1 MADDIWTVQ
10 DAKAQLSELL
20 RRARGGE
27 PQRIGMTDEACVVV
41 SAKTWEA
48 LHPSALGSWLV
59 DDAPAGEDLELPARR
74 SHRTDPFEN
83 NSSQS
88 S

>member
-1 MADDIWTVQ
+1 MADDTWTVQ

-20 RRARGGE
+20 RRARAGE

-41 SAKTWEA
+41 SAKAWEA

-59 DDAPAGEDLELPARR
+59 DNAPAGEELELPPRP
-74 SHRTDPFEN
+74 SHRTDPFEDK
-83 NSSQS
+83 SSPAS
-88 S
+88 

>member
-20 RRARGGE
+20 RRARAGE

-41 SAKTWEA
+41 SAKIWEA

-59 DDAPAGEDLELPARR
+59 DNAPAGDELELPARR
-74 SHRTDPFEN
+74 SHRTDPFESN
-83 NSSQS
+83 GSLSS
-88 S
+88 

>member
-1 MADDIWTVQ
+1 MADESWTVQ

-20 RRARGGE
+20 RRARAGE

-41 SAKTWEA
+41 SAKAWEA

-59 DDAPAGEDLELPARR
+59 DNAPMGEELELPARGSNR
-74 SHRTDPFEN
+74 ADPFEA
-83 NSSQS
+83 QPG
-88 S
+88 